1 MDREI
6 LYILHFLPFRKLHKI
21 IEYKAKLK
29 RVKVIYVNPKN
40 TFKTCHRYMYVI
52 QTESREFKSPKCGLF
67 YNHNLNTSIKIDMP

>member
-1 MDREI
+1 MDRKI
-6 LYILHFLPFRKLHKI
+6 LYILHFLPFRKLRKI

-52 QTESREFKSPKCGLF
+52 QTESRELNLPKCGLV
-67 YNHNLNTSIKIDMP
+67 YNRDLNASIKIIMR